1 MLTLPLADVVDI
13 SAEKGCGIWAK
24 AETVKSNRT
33 QMASEAESLYFTVVL
48 SPECAIPRPT
58 YTPKSAIG
66 NWQMALSMNSLPHIR
81 QDLYAVLI
89 AIYAVNSWLSTMSTN
104 LSSKL
109 LYCALIVLIFSVT
122 RWSFAQSSAEQE
134 PTTDSVFADAPFD
147 KWSAQGNH
155 QDMPWQVQTSA
166 DRLSFH
172 QRLIATI
179 QVQVPG
185 LELLKRRRDE
195 HITLLVEVRNG
206 QGVSS
211 RNFGVLEMNELKP
224 EMKRSDV
231 EFSWQAFAVPGQ
243 YELSVALWDKKSG
256 EHNFL
261 RRLFHVDAYRNDP
274 LPEMWRGLPAFEFWG
289 TKRDGPDYMFHAD
302 IEARPNLALVTLRP
316 IEMHVL
322 LDMTPSSEI
331 FRGNYGYYNH
341 YLGAVLPTFK
351 LFNQINLKNGTRS
364 AAALELVQRHI
375 VFEQNDGKDLDWAV
389 LRKTL
394 SPDSG
399 PGTVSVKALQNRQQ
413 SPVYLREEI
422 VRRLKV
428 ASEHAAKPG
437 EKPLR
442 VFILLGS
449 PMDFYTFPKLP
460 EIETGEEQDCV
471 IYYLQFEF
479 NERAEITGGI
489 SSVEKMLKPLKI
501 RSFEVRSADDVRRAL
516 AKMLEDLSKL

>member
-1 MLTLPLADVVDI
+1 MANRRFPVLFPRILAF
-13 SAEKGCGIWAK
+13 
-24 AETVKSNRT
+24 
-33 QMASEAESLYFTVVL
+33 L
-48 SPECAIPRPT
+48 AI
-58 YTPKSAIG
+58 AIG
-66 NWQMALSMNSLPHIR
+66 AGFVTSLP
-81 QDLYAVLI
+81 
-89 AIYAVNSWLSTMSTN
+89 
-104 LSSKL
+104 
-109 LYCALIVLIFSVT
+109 
-122 RWSFAQSSAEQE
+122 AEE
-134 PTTDSVFADAPFD
+134 PTTDSVFAEAPFD
-147 KWSAQGNH
+147 KWAAQGNH
-155 QDMPWQVQTSA
+155 QEVPWQVQTSA

-179 QVQVPG
+179 QVQVPVP
-185 LELLKRRRDE
+185 ELLKRSHDE

-211 RNFGVLEMNELKP
+211 RNFGVLDLADLKP

-274 LPEMWRGLPAFEFWG
+274 LPEMWRGLDAFEFWG

-302 IEARPNLALVTLRP
+302 IEGRPNLALATRRP
-316 IEMHVL
+316 IDMEVL
-322 LDMTPSSEI
+322 LDMTPSAEI
-331 FRGNYGYYNH
+331 FRGSYGYYNH
-341 YLGAVLPTFK
+341 YLGAALPTFK
-351 LFNQINLKNGTRS
+351 LLNQINLKNGSRS
-364 AAALELVQRHI
+364 AVALDLVQRHI
-375 VFEQNDGKDLDWAV
+375 VFEQNDGKELDWTV

-399 PGTVSVKALQNRQQ
+399 PGTVSVKDLKNRQQ

-422 VRRLKV
+422 VRRLK
-428 ASEHAAKPG
+428 AGSEHAEKPG
-437 EKPLR
+437 ERPLQ
-442 VFILLGS
+442 VFVLLGS

-479 NERAEITGGI
+479 SAAGRESRAGST
-489 SSVEKMLKPLKI
+489 MW
-501 RSFEVRSADDVRRAL
+501 RRC
-516 AKMLEDLSKL
+516 

>member
-1 MLTLPLADVVDI
+1 MLSQRLLSGMTININSRFLQCV
-13 SAEKGCGIWAK
+13 
-24 AETVKSNRT
+24 
-33 QMASEAESLYFTVVL
+33 VVL
-48 SPECAIPRPT
+48 LISVCGLA
-58 YTPKSAIG
+58 
-66 NWQMALSMNSLPHIR
+66 MLP
-81 QDLYAVLI
+81 
-89 AIYAVNSWLSTMSTN
+89 
-104 LSSKL
+104 
-109 LYCALIVLIFSVT
+109 
-122 RWSFAQSSAEQE
+122 AEQE
-134 PTTDSVFADAPFD
+134 PTVESIFAEAPFEQ
-147 KWSAQGNH
+147 WTAQGNH
-155 QDMPWQVQTSA
+155 QEVPWQVQTSA

-185 LELLKRRRDE
+185 PELLKRSHNE
-195 HITLLVEVRNG
+195 HIILLVEVRNG

-211 RNFGVLEMNELKP
+211 RNFGLLDLNDLKP

-231 EFSWQAFAVPGQ
+231 EFSWQAFVVPGQ

-302 IEARPNLALVTLRP
+302 IEGRPNLALATRRP
-316 IEMHVL
+316 IAMDVL
-322 LDMTPSSEI
+322 LDMTPSAEV
-331 FRGNYGYYNH
+331 FRGSYGYYNH
-341 YLGAVLPTFK
+341 YLGAALPTFK
-351 LFNQINLKNGTRS
+351 IFNQINLKKGSRR
-364 AAALELVQRHI
+364 AAALDLVQRRI

-399 PGTVSVKALQNRQQ
+399 PGTVNVKDLKNRQQ

-422 VRRLKV
+422 VRRLK
-428 ASEHAAKPG
+428 AGSEQEANPG
-437 EKPLR
+437 VKPLR
-442 VFILLGS
+442 VFVVLGT

-479 NERAEITGGI
+479 TQREGVTGGT
-489 SSVEKMLKPLKI
+489 SNVEKMLKPLKV

-516 AKMLEDLSKL
+516 AKILEEVGRL

>member
-1 MLTLPLADVVDI
+1 MANRRFPVLFPRIFAFLAI
-13 SAEKGCGIWAK
+13 
-24 AETVKSNRT
+24 
-33 QMASEAESLYFTVVL
+33 
-48 SPECAIPRPT
+48 
-58 YTPKSAIG
+58 AIG
-66 NWQMALSMNSLPHIR
+66 AGFVTSLP
-81 QDLYAVLI
+81 
-89 AIYAVNSWLSTMSTN
+89 
-104 LSSKL
+104 
-109 LYCALIVLIFSVT
+109 
-122 RWSFAQSSAEQE
+122 AEG
-134 PTTDSVFADAPFD
+134 PTTDSVFAEAPFD
-147 KWSAQGNH
+147 KWTAQGNH
-155 QDMPWQVQTSA
+155 QEVPWQVQTSA

-179 QVQVPG
+179 QVQVPVP
-185 LELLKRRRDE
+185 ELLKRSHDE

-211 RNFGVLEMNELKP
+211 RNFGVLDLSDLKP

-274 LPEMWRGLPAFEFWG
+274 LPEMWRGLDAFEFWG
-289 TKRDGPDYMFHAD
+289 TKRDGPDYMFHSD
-302 IEARPNLALVTLRP
+302 IEGRPNLGLATRRP

-322 LDMTPSSEI
+322 LDMTPSAEV

-341 YLGAVLPTFK
+341 YLGAALPTFK
-351 LFNQINLKNGTRS
+351 VLNQINLKNGSRL
-364 AAALELVQRHI
+364 AAALDLVQRHI
-375 VFEQNDGKDLDWAV
+375 VFEQTDGKDLDWTV

-399 PGTVSVKALQNRQQ
+399 PGTVSVNNLKNRQQ

-422 VRRLKV
+422 VRRLK
-428 ASEHAAKPG
+428 AGSEHAEKSG
-437 EKPLR
+437 ERPLK
-442 VFILLGS
+442 VFVLLGS
-449 PMDFYTFPKLP
+449 PMDSYTFPKLP

-479 NERAEITGGI
+479 SQQEGIMGGVNN
-489 SSVEKMLKPLKI
+489 VEKMLKPLKI

-516 AKMLEDLSKL
+516 AKMLEELAKL